1 MGSEFLRIHFHM
13 VVTLD
18 PRGQTFNGKYSV
30 TVWMESASNPFNED
44 SRSNPPVASGAGAV
58 TATRVNPDE

>member
-1 MGSEFLRIHFHM
+1 
-13 VVTLD
+13 
-18 PRGQTFNGKYSV
+18 
-30 TVWMESASNPFNED
+30 MESASNPFNED